1 MKDVQSDI
9 RFKPVA
15 PRKIYQYILE
25 QFVQMVSAKVIK
37 PGDKIPSERELA
49 LAFHV
54 SRPSVRE
61 ALRVLEI
68 IGLIEVQAGGGAYLK
83 EMELGPFI
91 GVVAP
96 LLFSR
101 ENFDLELLDFRETL
115 EIRAVELLAQHMTD
129 DDVTMLKTSLDAM
142 EHAVSTNDPE
152 AGATADVAF
161 HRTLLEASKS
171 YILQKVMDLVVSLFE
186 HSVRGGRSIVLERHE
201 DARQLYLDHL
211 HIYRALRN
219 REFDKARNLVVSHLQ
234 MVRQLYVMH

>member
-1 MKDVQSDI
+1 
-9 RFKPVA
+9 
-15 PRKIYQYILE
+15 
-25 QFVQMVSAKVIK
+25 MVSAKVIK

-68 IGLIEVQAGGGAYLK
+68 IGLIEVQGGGGAYLK

-186 HSVRGGRSIVLERHE
+186 HSVRGGRSIVLERRE